1 MSQYAEMLEGGAS
14 VRYNM
19 PTPSVQQN
27 IQKQHF
33 RHGEMLDTFDPNKES
48 LYEAFDTYFNYPTM
62 TKIKDVKNYSVY
74 MSKTYCLL
82 SNECRYIIVFVS
94 NDSMPTRTQ
103 ERLIKLKWDSLQTRT
118 LPDQHSL
125 PPHGY
130 QPRRLSAL
138 NVVIRRDKV
147 QPEAST
153 YTCDDLPIMV
163 TLLHTKNGSNDYQD
177 KGTVVSALETYQTI
191 ITLR

>member
-14 VRYNM
+14 VRYNV
-19 PTPSVQQN
+19 PPPQIQQN
-27 IQKQHF
+27 IPKQQF
-33 RHGEMLDTFDPNKES
+33 NYGEMLDTFDPNKES

-62 TKIKDVKNYSVY
+62 TKIKDVKDYSVY

-103 ERLIKLKWDSLQTRT
+103 ERLIKLKWHSLQTRT

-130 QPRRLSAL
+130 QPRRLGVL
-138 NVVIRRDKV
+138 NVVIRREKV

-153 YTCDDLPIMV
+153 YVCDDLPIMV
-163 TLLHTKNGSNDYQD
+163 TLLHTKNGTNDYQD